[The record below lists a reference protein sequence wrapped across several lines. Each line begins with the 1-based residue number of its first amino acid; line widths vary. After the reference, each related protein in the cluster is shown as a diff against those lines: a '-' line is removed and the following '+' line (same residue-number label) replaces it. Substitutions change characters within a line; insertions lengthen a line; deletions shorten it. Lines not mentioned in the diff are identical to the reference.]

1 MPHGAKFGGRKKGTP
16 NKLTRDIK
24 EAILNAF
31 EKVGGEDYLVIL
43 AKEDPKTFAALLGKV
58 LPVQVQ
64 AELKAETGITLQVV
78 SGIERTP
85 DAPTIDGEAF
95 EVLPLPEAQTPLS
108 ELTEPVQSTHEKG
121 PPPGEP

>member
-1 MPHGAKFGGRKKGTP
+1 MAKGYKTGGRKAGTP
-16 NKLTRDIK
+16 NKLTASVKAAIE
-24 EAILNAF
+24 EAFQL
-31 EKVGGEDYLVIL
+31 EGGTEYLRHV
-43 AKEDPKTFAALLGKV
+43 AREDPKTFCALLGKV

-95 EVLPLPEAQTPLS
+95 EVLPLPETQTPLS
-108 ELTEPVQSTHEKG
+108 EPSRPVQSTHEKG
-121 PPPGEP
+121 PPDGEP